1 MQLCARHNSLL
12 SSCMFDENDLFREL
26 VALNRNFIMHFYRY
40 DIRGG
45 QPLAVVQGATD
56 AATSVRRVLSFSL
69 IFSGTFIIALANSHH
84 ILQVCFHPAYPV
96 MAYGSLDGGLRLC
109 ADK

>member
-1 MQLCARHNSLL
+1 M
-12 SSCMFDENDLFREL
+12 DEC
-26 VALNRNFIMHFYRY
+26 RY
-40 DIRGG
+40 DLRGG

-56 AATSVRRVLSFSL
+56 AATSVSAVCLCRRSLAQSCSDCDRVL
-69 IFSGTFIIALANSHH
+69 
-84 ILQVCFHPAYPV
+84 LQVCFHPAYPV